1 MTPHPFP
8 SVKKICPVQG
18 SFSRRIGLLFV
29 AGEKIRLRNGSK
41 AKTLLAVLLA
51 GFLIWQRRLVWQA
64 LIQLLYGSL
73 VALAALPLMRLAEKK
88 CKPGLAAALALA
100 GLAAGLLILMG
111 SLSPSLAQQ
120 GRQLS
125 TLLPVAA
132 ENAMQLVRSGEEW
145 LSRNGI
151 PVDETLRTALME
163 RSQELVTTAAPKIVD
178 WAQRAADSLS
188 KWLLAPAFA
197 YYFLRDRREIGAW
210 LLLLLPVEKRSLT
223 LRLLREIRRETTG
236 YLRGQLMISA
246 VVAVVTAAGLLL
258 CGVPAW
264 LLLGVLMGLL
274 ELIPYVGPFVG
285 GGLVVLFSLEE
296 GLSTTLWALGVVVA
310 VQQLE
315 GSILSPKMTSEV
327 TRLSPITVLLC
338 ILLGGSAGGVIGLL
352 AAVPLALCVRT
363 CFRVYCLNRTD
374 QVRAQNE
381 KKVKYS

>member
-1 MTPHPFP
+1 M
-8 SVKKICPVQG
+8 
-18 SFSRRIGLLFV
+18 
-29 AGEKIRLRNGSK
+29 RLRNGYK
-41 AKTLLAVLLA
+41 VLIAVVLAAVL
-51 GFLIWQRRLVWQA
+51 FWQRRLVWQA
-64 LIQLLYGSL
+64 SVQLLYGSL

-100 GLAAGLLILMG
+100 GLAAGVLILLG
-111 SLSPSLAQQ
+111 VLSPSLARQ
-120 GRQLS
+120 GKQLS
-125 TLLPVAA
+125 ALLPVAA
-132 ENAMQLVRSGEEW
+132 ENAMQIVRSGEAW

-151 PVDETLRTALME
+151 PVDETLRITLMD
-163 RSQELVTTAAPKIVD
+163 RGRELVTTAAPKIVD

-197 YYFLRDRREIGAW
+197 YYFLRDRKEIGAW
-210 LLLLLPVEKRSLT
+210 LMLLLPPDKRGMT

-264 LLLGVLMGLL
+264 LLLGVVMGVL

-285 GGLVVLFSLEE
+285 GGLVVLFSLQE

-315 GSILSPKMTSEV
+315 GSYLSPKMTSEV

-338 ILLGGSAGGVIGLL
+338 ILLGGSAGGVAGLL
-352 AAVPLALCVRT
+352 AAVPLALCIRT
-363 CFRVYCLNRTD
+363 CLRVYCLTRVD
-374 QVRAQNE
+374 QVRAENE